1 MHATAVT
8 PSPANTAA
16 RREPLAARLE
26 TTKTLAPG
34 VTKTAVSSLKC
45 NTLYQWRESGNT
57 CCFLYPARR
66 GCNMGYH
73 HLSQEERYIVGTM
86 RSTGKSQRAIALELG
101 RSPST
106 ISRERKRNATR
117 HDGGYRAEKAHSYA
131 KTRRRQSK
139 VEKLDASQWAAVEEL
154 LREECSPDQAAQRLA
169 AQGDFEV
176 SHETVY
182 KHVRRDKAEGG
193 VLWKHMRIMS
203 KVGRKRRG
211 SPVTRGKMAGKKHI
225 SERPESANERDEIGH
240 LEGDTVIGSDKRHC
254 VLTLVDRKTGY
265 TAIEKMTAR
274 TKEQANAA
282 MARAIAKLCFPVK
295 TITLDNGTEFHGFK
309 DIEYAH
315 GVQIYFATPYHSW
328 ERGTN
333 ENTNGLIRQYIPKGK
348 DMKSVTQRE
357 CDKIAGKLNHRPR
370 WRLGYE
376 TPAEKVS
383 ASF

>member
-1 MHATAVT
+1 
-8 PSPANTAA
+8 
-16 RREPLAARLE
+16 
-26 TTKTLAPG
+26 
-34 VTKTAVSSLKC
+34 
-45 NTLYQWRESGNT
+45 
-57 CCFLYPARR
+57 
-66 GCNMGYH
+66 MGYH
-73 HLSQEERYIVGTM
+73 HLFQEERYIVDTM

-106 ISRERKRNATR
+106 ICRERKRNVTR

-139 VEKLDASQWAAVEEL
+139 EEKLDASQWEAVEEL
-154 LREECSPDQAAQRLA
+154 LREEYSPDQAAQRLA
-169 AQGDFEV
+169 AQGDFEI

-182 KHVRRDKAEGG
+182 KHVRRDKADGG

-225 SERPESANERDEIGH
+225 SERPEAANERDEIGH

-254 VLTLVDRKTGY
+254 VLTMVDRKTGY

-309 DIEYAH
+309 EIEHAH
-315 GVQIYFATPYHSW
+315 GVQIY
-328 ERGTN
+328 
-333 ENTNGLIRQYIPKGK
+333 L
-348 DMKSVTQRE
+348 
-357 CDKIAGKLNHRPR
+357 
-370 WRLGYE
+370 
-376 TPAEKVS
+376 
-383 ASF
+383 

>member
-1 MHATAVT
+1 
-8 PSPANTAA
+8 
-16 RREPLAARLE
+16 
-26 TTKTLAPG
+26 
-34 VTKTAVSSLKC
+34 
-45 NTLYQWRESGNT
+45 
-57 CCFLYPARR
+57 
-66 GCNMGYH
+66 MGYH

-106 ISRERKRNATR
+106 ISRERRRNATR
-117 HDGGYRAEKAHSYA
+117 HDGGYRPEKAIGYA
-131 KTRRRQSK
+131 KTRRRKSK
-139 VEKLDASQWAAVEEL
+139 KEKLDASQWAAVEEL

-182 KHVRRDKAEGG
+182 KHVRRDKADGG
-193 VLWKHMRIMS
+193 SLWKHMRIMS
-203 KVGRKRRG
+203 KVGRKKRG

-225 SERPESANERDEIGH
+225 SERPEAANERDEIGH

-309 DIEYAH
+309 DIEHANE
-315 GVQIYFATPYHSW
+315 VQIYFATPYHSW

-348 DMKSVTQRE
+348 DMNSVDQRE
-357 CDKIAGKLNHRPR
+357 CDRIAAKLNNRPR

-383 ASF
+383 ASI

>member
-1 MHATAVT
+1 
-8 PSPANTAA
+8 
-16 RREPLAARLE
+16 
-26 TTKTLAPG
+26 
-34 VTKTAVSSLKC
+34 
-45 NTLYQWRESGNT
+45 
-57 CCFLYPARR
+57 
-66 GCNMGYH
+66 MGYH

-106 ISRERKRNATR
+106 ICRERKRNVTR

-139 VEKLDASQWAAVEEL
+139 EEKLDASQWEAVEEL
-154 LREECSPDQAAQRLA
+154 LREEYSPDQAAQRLA
-169 AQGDFEV
+169 AQGDFEI

-182 KHVRRDKAEGG
+182 KHVRRDKADGG

-225 SERPESANERDEIGH
+225 SERPEAANERDEIGH

-254 VLTLVDRKTGY
+254 VLTMVDRKTGY

-309 DIEYAH
+309 EIEHAH

-348 DMKSVTQRE
+348 DMKSVNQWE
-357 CDKIAGKLNHRPR
+357 CDKIARKLNNRPR

-376 TPAEKVS
+376 TPVEKVS
-383 ASF
+383 ASI

>member
-1 MHATAVT
+1 
-8 PSPANTAA
+8 
-16 RREPLAARLE
+16 
-26 TTKTLAPG
+26 
-34 VTKTAVSSLKC
+34 
-45 NTLYQWRESGNT
+45 
-57 CCFLYPARR
+57 
-66 GCNMGYH
+66 MGYH

-106 ISRERKRNATR
+106 ISRERRRNATR
-117 HDGGYRAEKAHSYA
+117 HDGGYRPEKAIGYA
-131 KTRRRQSK
+131 KTRRRKSK
-139 VEKLDASQWAAVEEL
+139 KEKLDASQWSAVEEL

-193 VLWKHMRIMS
+193 SLWKHMRIMS
-203 KVGRKRRG
+203 KVGRKKRG
-211 SPVTRGKMAGKKHI
+211 SPVTRGKMGGKKHI
-225 SERPESANERDEIGH
+225 SARPEAANERDEIGH

-282 MARAIAKLCFPVK
+282 MARAIAKLCFAVK

-309 DIEYAH
+309 DIEHAH
-315 GVQIYFATPYHSW
+315 AVQIYFATPYHSW

-348 DMKSVTQRE
+348 DMNLVNQHE
-357 CDKIAGKLNHRPR
+357 CDKIAAKLNNRPR

-383 ASF
+383 ASI

>member
-1 MHATAVT
+1 
-8 PSPANTAA
+8 
-16 RREPLAARLE
+16 
-26 TTKTLAPG
+26 
-34 VTKTAVSSLKC
+34 
-45 NTLYQWRESGNT
+45 
-57 CCFLYPARR
+57 
-66 GCNMGYH
+66 MGYH

-106 ISRERKRNATR
+106 ISRERRRNATR
-117 HDGGYRAEKAHSYA
+117 HDGGYRPEKAIGYA
-131 KTRRRQSK
+131 KTRRRKSK
-139 VEKLDASQWAAVEEL
+139 KEKLDASQWAAVEEF
-154 LREECSPDQAAQRLA
+154 LREEFSPDQAAQRLA

-193 VLWKHMRIMS
+193 SLWKHMRIMS
-203 KVGRKRRG
+203 KVGRKKRG
-211 SPVTRGKMAGKKHI
+211 SPVTRGKMGGKKHI
-225 SERPESANERDEIGH
+225 SARPEAANERDEIGH

-309 DIEYAH
+309 DIEHANA
-315 GVQIYFATPYHSW
+315 VQIYFATPYHSW

-348 DMKSVTQRE
+348 DMNLVNQHE
-357 CDKIAGKLNHRPR
+357 CDKIAAKLNNRPR

-376 TPAEKVS
+376 TPAEKVW
-383 ASF
+383 ASI

>member
-1 MHATAVT
+1 
-8 PSPANTAA
+8 
-16 RREPLAARLE
+16 
-26 TTKTLAPG
+26 
-34 VTKTAVSSLKC
+34 
-45 NTLYQWRESGNT
+45 
-57 CCFLYPARR
+57 
-66 GCNMGYH
+66 MGYH

-106 ISRERKRNATR
+106 ICRERKRNVTR

-139 VEKLDASQWAAVEEL
+139 EEKLDASQWEAVEEL
-154 LREECSPDQAAQRLA
+154 LREEYSPDQAAQRLA
-169 AQGDFEV
+169 AQGDFEI

-182 KHVRRDKAEGG
+182 KHVRRDKADGG

-225 SERPESANERDEIGH
+225 SERPEAANERDEIGH

-254 VLTLVDRKTGY
+254 VLTMVDRKTGY

-309 DIEYAH
+309 EIEHAH

-348 DMKSVTQRE
+348 DMKSVNQRE
-357 CDKIAGKLNHRPR
+357 CDKIARKLNNRPR

-376 TPAEKVS
+376 TPVEKVS
-383 ASF
+383 ASI

>member
-1 MHATAVT
+1 
-8 PSPANTAA
+8 
-16 RREPLAARLE
+16 
-26 TTKTLAPG
+26 
-34 VTKTAVSSLKC
+34 
-45 NTLYQWRESGNT
+45 
-57 CCFLYPARR
+57 
-66 GCNMGYH
+66 MGYH

-106 ISRERKRNATR
+106 ICRERKRNVTR

-139 VEKLDASQWAAVEEL
+139 EEKLDASQWEAVEEL
-154 LREECSPDQAAQRLA
+154 LRQEYSPDQAAQRLA
-169 AQGDFEV
+169 AQGDFEI

-182 KHVRRDKAEGG
+182 KHVRRDKADGG

-225 SERPESANERDEIGH
+225 SERPEAANERDEIGH

-254 VLTLVDRKTGY
+254 VLTMVDRKTGY

-309 DIEYAH
+309 EIEHAH

-348 DMKSVTQRE
+348 DMKSVNQRE
-357 CDKIAGKLNHRPR
+357 CDKIARKLNNRPR

-376 TPAEKVS
+376 TPVEKVS
-383 ASF
+383 ASI

>member
-1 MHATAVT
+1 
-8 PSPANTAA
+8 
-16 RREPLAARLE
+16 
-26 TTKTLAPG
+26 
-34 VTKTAVSSLKC
+34 
-45 NTLYQWRESGNT
+45 
-57 CCFLYPARR
+57 
-66 GCNMGYH
+66 MGYH

-86 RSTGKSQRAIALELG
+86 RSTGKSQRQIALELG
-101 RSPST
+101 RSAST

-117 HDGGYRAEKAHSYA
+117 HDGGYRAEKAHTYA

-139 VEKLDASQWAAVEEL
+139 TEKLDTAQWASVDAL
-154 LREECSPDQAAQRLA
+154 LREEYSPDQAAQRLA
-169 AQGDFEV
+169 AEGAFEV
-176 SHETVY
+176 SHETIY
-182 KHVRRDKAEGG
+182 KRVRRDKADGG
-193 VLWKHMRIMS
+193 GLWKHMRIMS
-203 KVGRKRRG
+203 KVGRKKRG

-225 SERPESANERDEIGH
+225 SERPEAANERDEIGH

-265 TAIEKMTAR
+265 TAVQKMTAR
-274 TKEQANAA
+274 TKEQVNAA

-309 DIEYAH
+309 DIECAH

-348 DMKSVTQRE
+348 DMKSVNQHE
-357 CDKIAGKLNHRPR
+357 CDKIAWKLNNRPR

-376 TPAEKVS
+376 TPAEKIS
-383 ASF
+383 ASI

>member
-1 MHATAVT
+1 
-8 PSPANTAA
+8 
-16 RREPLAARLE
+16 
-26 TTKTLAPG
+26 
-34 VTKTAVSSLKC
+34 
-45 NTLYQWRESGNT
+45 
-57 CCFLYPARR
+57 
-66 GCNMGYH
+66 MGYH

-106 ISRERKRNATR
+106 ICRERKRNVTR

-139 VEKLDASQWAAVEEL
+139 EEKLDASQWEAVEEL
-154 LREECSPDQAAQRLA
+154 LREEYSPDQAAQRLA
-169 AQGDFEV
+169 AQGDFEI

-182 KHVRRDKAEGG
+182 KHVRRDKADGG

-225 SERPESANERDEIGH
+225 SERPEAANERDEIGH

-254 VLTLVDRKTGY
+254 VLTMVDRKTGY

-309 DIEYAH
+309 EIEHAH

-328 ERGTN
+328 ERGAN

-348 DMKSVTQRE
+348 DMKSVNQWE
-357 CDKIAGKLNHRPR
+357 CDKIARKLNNRPR

-376 TPAEKVS
+376 TPVEKVS
-383 ASF
+383 ASI